1 MSFTEMYLNFIST
14 ETGGSSATNTEKS
27 SGVAAFK
34 EGCKL
39 SANETNCI
47 YVSCR
52 STLYKLVENYFQIN
66 C

>member
-1 MSFTEMYLNFIST
+1 
-14 ETGGSSATNTEKS
+14 
-27 SGVAAFK
+27 VAAFK